1 MFSFDFLLW
10 VWRGHVM
17 LLAMLAKNKLHMMV
31 SGRCSFVAECIGL
44 SSTDEQNTYYIV
56 EYDGR
61 IGRLGGIRR
70 RRVTKVCH
78 VQSGLADWLLG
89 RAWRASSRR
98 MILCQVYE
106 SQACTLIPVTRP
118 SCTAVAR
125 VSGHKARV
133 PVNILTKSD
142 PEFVSGLPD

>member
-56 EYDGR
+56 EYDTAGWHKETAR
-61 IGRLGGIRR
+61 DEGM
-70 RRVTKVCH
+70 
-78 VQSGLADWLLG
+78 
-89 RAWRASSRR
+89 SRT
-98 MILCQVYE
+98 E
-106 SQACTLIPVTRP
+106 RP
-118 SCTAVAR
+118 SC
-125 VSGHKARV
+125 
-133 PVNILTKSD
+133 
-142 PEFVSGLPD
+142 